1 VPLREASFQQ
11 PLIALGYLFVA
22 GMGEEQR
29 QERETA
35 GSFFFG
41 KLRVR
46 MTERKARAIGYGNP
60 DFALTT
66 SQV

>member
-1 VPLREASFQQ
+1 
-11 PLIALGYLFVA
+11 LGYLFVA

-46 MTERKARAIGYGNP
+46 MTERKATAIGYGNP
-60 DFALTT
+60 DFALAT
-66 SQV
+66 SQA